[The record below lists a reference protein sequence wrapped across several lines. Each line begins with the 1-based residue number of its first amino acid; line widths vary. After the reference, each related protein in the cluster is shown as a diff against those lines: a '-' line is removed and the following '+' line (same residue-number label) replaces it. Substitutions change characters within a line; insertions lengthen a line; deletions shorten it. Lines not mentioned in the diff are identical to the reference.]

1 MVQTSAR
8 LLKLLSLLQSRRF
21 WGGAALAETL
31 GVTDR
36 SVRRDI
42 ERLRGLGYP
51 VHAEA
56 GVGGGYELG
65 AGKELPP
72 LPLDDEEAV
81 AVAIGLRAAAA
92 GPVKGAEAAS
102 LRALSKLEQVLPKR
116 LRRRVNALQSVSVR
130 LEDGGP
136 TVDAQTLTVLANAC
150 RDSELV
156 RFEYR
161 SHDASATVRHV
172 EPYRL
177 VHSSYRWYLLAW
189 DLERADWRTFRVDRI
204 GVKPRVG
211 QAFSPRALPAADVAA
226 WVAKSV
232 ATRTQRTRARVT
244 VHAPAAE
251 VSKRLTWIRGDVTPL
266 DDVRCALEFS
276 ADGLGSLAVALVA
289 LGFEFEV
296 QEPQEL
302 VAELQSLKGRVGR
315 AIARSR
321 AES

>member
-8 LLKLLSLLQSRRF
+8 LLKLISLLQSRRF

-42 ERLRGLGYP
+42 VRLRGLGYP

-72 LPLDDEEAV
+72 LPLDDDEAV

-102 LRALSKLEQVLPKR
+102 LRALSKLEQVLPTR

-130 LEDGGP
+130 LDDSGP
-136 TVDAQTLTVLANAC
+136 TVDAETLTVLANAC

-161 SHDASATVRHV
+161 SHDASASVRHV

-244 VHAPAAE
+244 VRAPAAE
-251 VSKRLTWIRGDVTPL
+251 VSKRLTWIRGRVTPL
-266 DDVRCALEFS
+266 DDARSALEFT
-276 ADGLGSLAVALVA
+276 ADGLGSLAIALVS

-296 QEPQEL
+296 QEPPEL
-302 VAELQSLKGRVGR
+302 VAELQSLAGRLGR
-315 AIARSR
+315 AITRSVR
-321 AES
+321 A